1 MAGRQEFQGF
11 YDDVSFGVGETV
23 GATMP
28 APESERFTATEPI
41 FTGSNVGNTQ
51 VLPES
56 DPFAGKTEI
65 ADAIMVDGKRVIQT
79 VGWLVSIKG
88 AIKGND
94 FHLHPGFNYIGNSPE
109 LEVCVPDPKVSRKP
123 MATIAYDT
131 VSRTFTLMRCEGA
144 TNIARCNGAP
154 LYNPVMLNI
163 YDVISLGDTE
173 LMFVPLC
180 GEKFTW
186 EEDE

>member
-1 MAGRQEFQGF
+1 MAGRHEF

-28 APESERFTATEPI
+28 APENDRFTATEPI
-41 FTGSNVGNTQ
+41 ISGAPEGTQ
-51 VLPES
+51 VMPET
-56 DPFAGKTEI
+56 DPFGAKTEI

-94 FHLHPGFNYIGNSPE
+94 YHLHPGFNYIGNSPE
-109 LEVCVPDPKVSRKP
+109 LEVSVPDPKVSRKP

-154 LYNPVMLNI
+154 LYNPVQLNI